1 MSGID
6 ELTDNLMAF
15 KLTKNIIKAPNSR
28 RLEAEAEAN
37 KELTFKPKINKLSE

>member
-6 ELTDNLMAF
+6 ELTDNLMTF
-15 KLTKNIIKAPNSR
+15 KLSKNIIKAHTSR
-28 RLEAEAEAN
+28 RLEAEADAN